1 LKGLKDKITI
11 ITGGTQGIGYAM
23 AERFV
28 QEGAKVIVTSRD
40 PVRAEEAAARLTIDG
55 GRAVGMGVQVTDRSS
70 VAGMIDNVVETYG
83 GIDILVNN
91 AALTKD
97 TLLMRMKQE
106 AWDEVIQVNLGAV
119 FVCTQ
124 GVMRTM
130 MRQRAGRIINLTSI
144 VGIIGNA
151 GQANYAASKAG
162 IIGFTKSVAREL
174 GSRSI
179 TVNAV
184 APGFIETSMTDVLPE
199 ANRKAFVDAT
209 PLGRPG
215 QTEDVSGLVAFLAS
229 EDASFITGQVI
240 QVDGGMAM

>member
-97 TLLMRMKQE
+97 TLLLRMKQE

>member
-1 LKGLKDKITI
+1 MQGIQDKVTI
-11 ITGGTQGIGYAM
+11 VTGGTQGIGFAI

-28 QEGAKVIVTSRD
+28 NEGARVIVTSRD
-40 PVRAEEAAARLTIDG
+40 PARAEEAATRLSMDG
-55 GRAVGMGVQVTDRSS
+55 GQAAGMGVQVTDRDD
-70 VAGMIDNVVETYG
+70 VTEMIDRIIEEYG
-83 GIDILVNN
+83 SVDIMVNN

-124 GVMRTM
+124 AVMRTM
-130 MRQRAGRIINLTSI
+130 MRQRSGRIINLTSV

-151 GQANYAASKAG
+151 GQANYSASKAG
-162 IIGFTKSVAREL
+162 IIGFTKSAAREL

-184 APGFIETSMTDVLPE
+184 APGFIETAMTEDLPE
-199 ANRKAFVDAT
+199 AVKTGFLDAT

-215 QTEDVSGLVAFLAS
+215 RAEDVAGLVTFLAS
-229 EDASFITGQVI
+229 DDASFITGQVM
-240 QVDGGMAM
+240 QVDGGLAM

>member
-1 LKGLKDKITI
+1 MKGLKDKITI

-97 TLLMRMKQE
+97 TLLLRMKQE

>member
-1 LKGLKDKITI
+1 MKGLKDKITI

-70 VAGMIDNVVETYG
+70 VAGMIDNVVETYS

>member
-1 LKGLKDKITI
+1 MKGLKDKVTI
-11 ITGGTQGIGYAM
+11 ITGSTQGIGFAI

-28 QEGAKVIVTSRD
+28 QEGAQVIVTSRD
-40 PVRAEEAAARLTIDG
+40 QGRAEEAATRLGADG
-55 GRAVGMGVQVTDRSS
+55 GKAVGWGVQVTDRES
-70 VAGMIDNVVETYG
+70 VSAMIDKIKDEYG
-83 GIDILVNN
+83 SIDIMVNN

-106 AWDEVIQVNLGAV
+106 DWDEVIQVNLGAV

-124 GVMRTM
+124 SVMRAM
-130 MRQRAGRIINLTSI
+130 MRQRAGRIINLTSV

-184 APGFIETSMTDVLPE
+184 APGFIETSMTEVLPE
-199 ANRKAFVDAT
+199 AVRKAFVEAT
-209 PLGRPG
+209 PLRRPG
-215 QTEDVSGLVAFLAS
+215 QSEDVAGIVAFLAS
-229 EDASFITGQVI
+229 DDASYITGQVI